1 MNVTKNKSYR
11 LTDLL
16 DPGFMAR
23 LDGLDVLCRKILHGR
38 LQGERRSKRR
48 GQSVEFADH
57 RPYVAGDDLRF
68 VDWNVYGRLD
78 QLFLKLFLE
87 EQDLS
92 VYVAFDTSLSMSQPT
107 ASKYKFVKQL
117 SAALGYVSLVNN
129 NRVTVSAFAERIT
142 AQLIHMRGRMRV
154 PALAELLVTQ
164 ACDGPSLF
172 DPACKQLAASTPT
185 SGIMMVISDFFFKD
199 GFESGL
205 KRLIGRGHDLY
216 VVQTLCPLELN
227 PGLSGDLRLVDIEDG
242 DVAEITVSNA
252 LLKHY
257 KRNLTG
263 YCNELKAFCTRHGAA
278 YVLASTDDS
287 VEKLVLN
294 YLRRIQLLR

>member
-1 MNVTKNKSYR
+1 MKLDEYLRKNR
-11 LTDLL
+11 ET
-16 DPGFMAR
+16 R
-23 LDGLDVLCRKILHGR
+23 
-38 LQGERRSKRR
+38 
-48 GQSVEFADH
+48 
-57 RPYVAGDDLRF
+57 
-68 VDWNVYGRLD
+68 
-78 QLFLKLFLE
+78 
-87 EQDLS
+87 
-92 VYVAFDTSLSMSQPT
+92 
-107 ASKYKFVKQL
+107 
-117 SAALGYVSLVNN
+117 
-129 NRVTVSAFAERIT
+129 SAFAERIT
-142 AQLIHMRGRMRV
+142 AQLIHMRGRTRV
-154 PALAELLVTQ
+154 PALAEMLVTQ

-216 VVQTLCPLELN
+216 VIQTLSPQELN
-227 PGLSGDLRLVDIEDG
+227 PSLSGDLKLVDIEDG

-278 YVLASTDDS
+278 YVLASTDDA